1 MLIVKDKEDDLL
13 QMCAE
18 ADENELDS
26 LCELLADGEVNIN
39 CTNHYQ
45 NERTPL
51 MQICRFHTGKNFPT
65 LFDTILQRED
75 LNVTGQDSQG
85 NSALHL
91 LCIFNFEHVTL
102 DVVNR
107 FLQRGLVA
115 SLKDRVGY
123 NALLCLVNCRLSNC
137 KELVE
142 IIRAFIDSDD
152 KFDIHTTAPDGH
164 SVLTLLCLCC
174 GGDKLLETIQFL
186 AVDLKMDVRRKI
198 ENGSNVLHLLSQ
210 NSSLNSAK
218 QFVDAVQLLIQCGAD
233 VGAVDEYGETALTLL
248 CRFSEITNLSDAVRF
263 LVADLKLNPTH
274 LNNAGDNALHSLCA
288 NESENGD
295 LVSVARFLIDNGGL
309 DVQAKVKNGKNSA
322 LHILCCKKNCS
333 IDLLR
338 VLIEKKIDLNA
349 RNIEGYNALH
359 LVCRHHPEK
368 KNLIDLI
375 RFLVDAGID
384 AQSRTLRGFS
394 VIHILWEKEGKIGN
408 VSDIIQ
414 LLIDG

>member
-1 MLIVKDKEDDLL
+1 
-13 QMCAE
+13 MCIFF
-18 ADENELDS
+18 LS
-26 LCELLADGEVNIN
+26 
-39 CTNHYQ
+39 HR
-45 NERTPL
+45 RTPSIWL
-51 MQICRFHTGKNFPT
+51 WIGY
-65 LFDTILQRED
+65 
-75 LNVTGQDSQG
+75 
-85 NSALHL
+85 
-91 LCIFNFEHVTL
+91 CIKHPE
-102 DVVNR
+102 
-107 FLQRGLVA
+107 
-115 SLKDRVGY
+115 S
-123 NALLCLVNCRLSNC
+123 
-137 KELVE
+137 
-142 IIRAFIDSDD
+142 I
-152 KFDIHTTAPDGH
+152 
-164 SVLTLLCLCC
+164 
-174 GGDKLLETIQFL
+174 
-186 AVDLKMDVRRKI
+186 
-198 ENGSNVLHLLSQ
+198 
-210 NSSLNSAK
+210 
-218 QFVDAVQLLIQCGAD
+218 LIQCGAD

-274 LNNAGDNALHSLCA
+274 LNNDGDNALHSLCA

-295 LVSVARFLIDNGGL
+295 LVSVARFLIDNGGI

-322 LHILCCKKNCS
+322 LHILCCNKNCS

-338 VLIEKKIDLNA
+338 VQIEKKIDLNA

-414 LLIDG
+414 LLIDGLH